1 MASAGVIAVSPVA
14 PPMPTVQDVQ
24 ERVAHAAV
32 QLTAASN
39 PLLVWGQAIANTF
52 GSLETLTGDATN
64 ANLNLLRELSTGYI
78 FREAANVLILN
89 TLNPGPLLDQVLNF
103 NSNFGPVITSALEGT
118 FEGLRLAAEQFP
130 GVITESLNHL
140 SKGEFF
146 EAFSK
151 VNGWFVLRVLG
162 GVRPLIDVF
171 SIPADFV
178 GALPGAEKLP
188 ALLDVISEFAVTKA
202 IFEPII
208 GSIVQ
213 STEIF
218 DATREALAAGNIT
231 DAITNLV
238 NLPVLALNALVNG
251 FTPATSPSEWQGLL
265 DRGLFTYL
273 AVTLPN
279 QIANAIAP
287 PAPSSLSALGGPGE
301 FRFGGDLVPVSL
313 ADKGEGEDEGA
324 GEGEGEGSAAG
335 EGVGEGAAE
344 GTGED
349 VTAGAGEESG
359 EGAGEESG
367 EGAGEDVNAGTGEES
382 GEGAGEDVNA
392 GAGEESGAGTGEE
405 SGETSGE
412 ESGEGTGATPS
423 EGTGTGGSTNT
434 GSNTSG
440 ISTSRGEGTGTGTT
454 GSTGST
460 GGSGTTGS
468 NGSTGSGTTGSTG
481 STGGSGTG
489 SSTGSNTSTGTTGS
503 TGSTSGADSSS
514 TGSASGSTGSGS
526 GSSGSGSGSS
536 N

>member
-140 SKGEFF
+140 SNGEFF

-188 ALLDVISEFAVTKA
+188 ALLDVISEFGVTKA

-324 GEGEGEGSAAG
+324 GEGEGSAAG

-359 EGAGEESG
+359 EG
-367 EGAGEDVNAGTGEES
+367 V
-382 GEGAGEDVNA
+382 GEDVNA
-392 GAGEESGAGTGEE
+392 GAGEESGEGTGEE

-412 ESGEGTGATPS
+412 ESGEGTDATPS

-440 ISTSRGEGTGTGTT
+440 ISTSRGEGTGGSTGSTGNTGNTGTT
-454 GSTGST
+454 GST
-460 GGSGTTGS
+460 
-468 NGSTGSGTTGSTG
+468 GSTGSGTTGSTG

-489 SSTGSNTSTGTTGS
+489 SSTGSNTGSSTGTTVS
-503 TGSTSGADSSS
+503 TGSTSGADSSSS

-526 GSSGSGSGSS
+526 GSTGSASGSTGSGSGSS